1 MQTVNIASLLNK
13 RFVGADE
20 LRRDLTKILNQVP
33 QEGDVVITQHGRPK
47 VVMVDIETYLKI
59 QELED
64 DLADYDPKFIRKMN
78 RILADVKKH
87 GGIPAEKVWEE
98 LGI

>member
-1 MQTVNIASLLNK
+1 MHLSNVLDKQFI
-13 RFVGADE
+13 GADE
-20 LRRDLTKILNQVP
+20 LRRDLTKILNQIP
-33 QEGDVVITQHGRPK
+33 KGGEIVVTQHGKPK
-47 VVMVDIETYLKI
+47 VVMVDIETYLRI

-64 DLADYDPKFIRKMN
+64 ELADYDPKFVKKMN
-78 RILADVKKH
+78 KVLADVKKH